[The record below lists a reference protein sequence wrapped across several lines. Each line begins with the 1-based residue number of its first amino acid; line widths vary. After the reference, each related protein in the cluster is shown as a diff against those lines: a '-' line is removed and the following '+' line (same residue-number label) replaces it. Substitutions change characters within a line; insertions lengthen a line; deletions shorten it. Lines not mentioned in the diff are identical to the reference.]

1 MALLAVAAIDIGNF
15 KRYDTVDVLPDTA
28 CLSEFPGYCLPDYI
42 VFALAGEIVD
52 YAYLKDPL
60 IIPENPGDAFASERE
75 HFYNFDEHISD
86 ARLEEIRNSSD
97 WMIVDILERDI
108 ERKVRLTND

>member
-1 MALLAVAAIDIGNF
+1 MSLVVVAAKDIGNI
-15 KRYDTVDVLPDTA
+15 KKYDTVDLLPGAD
-28 CLSEFPGYCLPDYI
+28 CLSELHDYCLPDYF
-42 VFALAGEIVD
+42 VFAFTGEYMD

-60 IIPENPGDAFASERE
+60 IIPENPADAFASERE
-75 HFYNFDEHISD
+75 YFYNFDEHISD

-108 ERKVRLTND
+108 ERKGRA